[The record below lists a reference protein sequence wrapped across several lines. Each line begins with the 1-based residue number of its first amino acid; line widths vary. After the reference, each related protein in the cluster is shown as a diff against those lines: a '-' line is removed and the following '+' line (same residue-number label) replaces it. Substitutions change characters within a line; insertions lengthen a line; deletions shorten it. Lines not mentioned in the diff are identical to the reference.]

1 MSKWKNVN
9 TYMEVN
15 PYTGQPIDED
25 MPTNAAGRG
34 AVAGIGVGPDGE
46 PGYDP
51 KRKKRKRTLIDAR
64 SKSYRQHRERLEKA
78 RLKREQKKSKLAQ
91 KVAEN
96 TKEFEREKYIE
107 LDEAKSKKYVVNIK
121 LATGGKASKTVLAKN
136 EDDAESIVINKFNL
150 NQDQILSVHLASKKE
165 EVELDEVKISSYIVG
180 ELRDIVKNK
189 SAKNL
194 KFKDGQLKVD
204 MTTANMMLQVLD
216 KVKTATKRKIM
227 DVLDSGKKNDFMK
240 VHGLVMKAVR

>member
-46 PGYDP
+46 PGFNP
-51 KRKKRKRTLIDAR
+51 KKKKKKTLIDAR

-78 RLKREQKKSKLAQ
+78 RAKREERKSKLAS

-96 TKEFEREKYIE
+96 IDNFAREKYIE

-180 ELRDIVKNK
+180 ELRNIVKNK
-189 SAKNL
+189 SAKSL